1 MTYPIKS
8 NDRFGI
14 NKNGDNDI
22 GTAYYI
28 GDNMFVTAGH
38 CVLDLS
44 RFTLQYQNGN
54 QIRVCEVLFTDDKSI
69 DLAIIKADEEIQLTP
84 FMLGEP
90 NILDDVLVMGY
101 PPIPGMDAV
110 LISETGSVN
119 TFIPPVQKA
128 SAGQVVAETKSY
140 LPPMDYFLINCRVKG
155 GNSGSPVINKHGLVV
170 GTVVSLVYD
179 SHGGSDGGRYDIMG
193 FGTCLS
199 SKYILN
205 VQKDGVAQEIE
216 LNDGYYSILK

>member
-1 MTYPIKS
+1 MPKFS
-8 NDRFGI
+8 
-14 NKNGDNDI
+14 
-22 GTAYYI
+22 
-28 GDNMFVTAGH
+28 
-38 CVLDLS
+38 
-44 RFTLQYQNGN
+44 LQYQNGN
-54 QIRVCEVLFTDDKSI
+54 QIKVSSVLFPNNKSI

-90 NILDDVLVMGY
+90 NVLDDVLVMGY

-110 LISETGSVN
+110 LISETGSVS
-119 TFIPPVQKA
+119 TFIPPAQKA

-140 LPPMDYFLINCRVKG
+140 LPPIDYFMINCRVKG
-155 GNSGSPVINKHGLVV
+155 GNSGGPVVNEHGLVI

-179 SHGGSDGGRYDIMG
+179 SQGGSDGGRYDIMG

-205 VQKDGVAQEIE
+205 VQQDCIMKKTEFHNGF
-216 LNDGYYSILK
+216 YSIF